1 MKIERIVIVLLLLA
15 IAGLLIG
22 GDSLEGFGIGLVL
35 GLILGVLVGVA
46 FCFGERASEA

>member
-1 MKIERIVIVLLLLA
+1 MTIERIIIVLLLLA

-35 GLILGVLVGVA
+35 GLVLGVLIGVA
-46 FCFGERASEA
+46 FHFGERISEA

>member
-1 MKIERIVIVLLLLA
+1 MTIERAIIVLLMLA

-35 GLILGVLVGVA
+35 GLVLGILVGVA
-46 FCFGERASEA
+46 FYFGERT